1 MYSRIDHIQGH
12 KTSLNKF
19 KKIEIFSSNYPDHNG
34 MKLSIQQDITI
45 LIVYTV
51 NNKAS
56 KYIKQKLI
64 KLKGKIGK
72 FPIIVGD
79 FNTTLSVIETS
90 RQKIA
95 KNIRRPEKYYQ
106 LI

>member
-1 MYSRIDHIQGH
+1 M
-12 KTSLNKF
+12 
-19 KKIEIFSSNYPDHNG
+19 
-34 MKLSIQQDITI
+34 
-45 LIVYTV
+45 
-51 NNKAS
+51 
-56 KYIKQKLI
+56 QKLI

-106 LI
+106 LIWPKTNQNKLQRTETIQGIFSNHKRI

>member
-1 MYSRIDHIQGH
+1 M
-12 KTSLNKF
+12 
-19 KKIEIFSSNYPDHNG
+19 
-34 MKLSIQQDITI
+34 
-45 LIVYTV
+45 
-51 NNKAS
+51 
-56 KYIKQKLI
+56 QKLI

>member
-1 MYSRIDHIQGH
+1 M
-12 KTSLNKF
+12 
-19 KKIEIFSSNYPDHNG
+19 
-34 MKLSIQQDITI
+34 
-45 LIVYTV
+45 
-51 NNKAS
+51 
-56 KYIKQKLI
+56 QKLI
-64 KLKGKIGK
+64 KLKGKTGK
-72 FPIIVGD
+72 FPIIGGD